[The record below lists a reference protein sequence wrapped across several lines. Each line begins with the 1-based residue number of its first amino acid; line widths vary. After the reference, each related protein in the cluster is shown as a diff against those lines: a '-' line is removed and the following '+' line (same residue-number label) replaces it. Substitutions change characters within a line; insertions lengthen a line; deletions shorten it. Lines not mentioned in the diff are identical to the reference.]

1 MTILLAMV
9 CSIECCTLEIA
20 IEKAIKKGLQKL
32 YISRKEIKK
41 PEGFLAED
49 FLKSLKVNQLVILEA
64 ARSIYVKRKIKC
76 ALQDWEGRLLERTRR
91 DSDE

>member
-32 YISRKEIKK
+32 YISWRKEIKK

-49 FLKSLKVNQLVILEA
+49 FLKSLKVNQLVILKA
-64 ARSIYVKRKIKC
+64 A
-76 ALQDWEGRLLERTRR
+76 
-91 DSDE
+91 

>member
-32 YISRKEIKK
+32 YISWRKEIKK

-49 FLKSLKVNQLVILEA
+49 FLKSLKVNQLVILDA
-64 ARSIYVKRKIKC
+64 ARSSYVKREIKC
-76 ALQDWEGRLLERTRR
+76 ALQD
-91 DSDE
+91 

>member
-1 MTILLAMV
+1 MTILLAMA

-20 IEKAIKKGLQKL
+20 IEKATKKGLQKL

-41 PEGFLAED
+41 PKGFLAED

-64 ARSIYVKRKIKC
+64 ARSSYVKRKIKC
-76 ALQDWEGRLLERTRR
+76 ALQD
-91 DSDE
+91 

>member
-1 MTILLAMV
+1 MTILLAMA

-20 IEKAIKKGLQKL
+20 IEKAAKKGLQKL
-32 YISRKEIKK
+32 YISWKKEIKK

-64 ARSIYVKRKIKC
+64 AQSSCV
-76 ALQDWEGRLLERTRR
+76 
-91 DSDE
+91 

>member
-64 ARSIYVKRKIKC
+64 AQSSYAKCKIKS
-76 ALQDWEGRLLERTRR
+76 ALQD
-91 DSDE
+91 